1 MDCAVIFVSVWEGN
15 WDIGYAS
22 LCESGVLATGIG
34 LFIWCWFVDKSKNRL
49 VRFGQCVLIS
59 TVPRSRRALLEV
71 CMYMD
76 LVKQTVWLFA

>member
-22 LCESGVLATGIG
+22 VYESGVLATGIG

-49 VRFGQCVLIS
+49 VRFGQSVLI
-59 TVPRSRRALLEV
+59 
-71 CMYMD
+71 
-76 LVKQTVWLFA
+76 